1 MFSHIKILISLE
13 TDKIKINQIN
23 TSTNKPD
30 QSVKLIKQ
38 EIMKNIKM
46 EIKVNP

>member
-23 TSTNKPD
+23 IPQRIN
-30 QSVKLIKQ
+30 LI
-38 EIMKNIKM
+38 
-46 EIKVNP
+46 NP